1 MPQQFCKLAIIN
13 KQEYWTGF
21 SGKTLLVNVDLVR
34 KCFCI
39 SIIHSNIQ
47 VTKNCIRSLRKV
59 KKNEI
64 PLASRNQS
72 VRIKPRDKEWW
83 GFWEQFQPRP
93 RGMRRW
99 GESFGDRLSYHL
111 SWEPNSVTVTCK
123 LCVTVAKS
131 LTWFHDYQ
139 PSFYRGGKW
148 GTKNWSSMST
158 VTGWAKASKV
168 CNRTQTRSLTPNSSC
183 QLTTP
188 RAAFPE
194 QGSPVLV
201 LKWMP
206 RGFRSSMGK
215 WEKCIKEVNFL

>member
-1 MPQQFCKLAIIN
+1 MPQQFCKPAIIN

-39 SIIHSNIQ
+39 SIIHSNTQ

-72 VRIKPRDKEWW
+72 VRIKPIDEEWR

-99 GESFGDRLSYHL
+99 GRLL
-111 SWEPNSVTVTCK
+111 
-123 LCVTVAKS
+123 
-131 LTWFHDYQ
+131 
-139 PSFYRGGKW
+139 
-148 GTKNWSSMST
+148 
-158 VTGWAKASKV
+158 VTGFPIIYLGNQTQLLSLASCV
-168 CNRTQTRSLTPNSSC
+168 WQWPSHLPDSMTISPVSTEEVNGAQRIEVACPRSLGEQKPARSGIEHKQGHLPQTHPLN
-183 QLTTP
+183 P
-188 RAAFPE
+188 RAALPE

-206 RGFRSSMGK
+206 RGFWSSMGE
-215 WEKCIKEVNFL
+215 WEKCIKEVNFS

>member
-1 MPQQFCKLAIIN
+1 MPQQFCKPAIIN

-39 SIIHSNIQ
+39 SIIHSNTQ

-59 KKNEI
+59 KKNGI

-72 VRIKPRDKEWW
+72 VRIKPIDEEWW

-99 GESFGDRLSYHL
+99 GRLL
-111 SWEPNSVTVTCK
+111 
-123 LCVTVAKS
+123 
-131 LTWFHDYQ
+131 
-139 PSFYRGGKW
+139 
-148 GTKNWSSMST
+148 
-158 VTGWAKASKV
+158 VTGFPIIYLGNQTQLLSLASCV
-168 CNRTQTRSLTPNSSC
+168 WQWPSHLPDSMTISPVSTEEVNGAQRIEVACPRSLGERKPARSGIEHKQGHLPQTHPLN
-183 QLTTP
+183 P

-206 RGFRSSMGK
+206 RGFWSSMGE
-215 WEKCIKEVNFL
+215 WEKCIKEVNFS